1 MRPFHR
7 RRWTGADYKHAAV
20 FSACVCLGT
29 GFFGLGCAHFAAPE
43 DEPALAMAL
52 SLLSW
57 TLVGIGAFVATVAV
71 IVRHSV
77 DLPAD

>member
-29 GFFGLGCAHFAAPE
+29 GLFGLGYAHFAAPE

-57 TLVGIGAFVATVAV
+57 ALLGIGAFVAAVTV
-71 IVRHSV
+71 IVRHFV
-77 DLPAD
+77 GRPAD